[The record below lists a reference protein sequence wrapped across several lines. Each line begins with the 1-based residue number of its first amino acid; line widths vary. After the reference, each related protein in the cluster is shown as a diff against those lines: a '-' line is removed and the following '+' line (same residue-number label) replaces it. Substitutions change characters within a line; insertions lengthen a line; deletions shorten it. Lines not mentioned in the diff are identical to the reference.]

1 MYDPLAKVPLI
12 IKYPQN
18 AHQGQVNERISSN
31 IDIAPTLIKQ
41 ADIQVPKVMKG
52 LDLSNQEVGRDFAL
66 CEGLRVDM
74 CNGVQETYYEYMIR
88 TKNHKLIISKN
99 LQHYKFFDLINDPYE
114 LNNVAQEAQYQ
125 EVIQKHMHHLV
136 QTMTFEALSPIYVN
150 EEEKTFTPEKAT
162 NQEERDAVETYYK
175 ARVPHCEL

>member
-1 MYDPLAKVPLI
+1 
-12 IKYPQN
+12 
-18 AHQGQVNERISSN
+18 
-31 IDIAPTLIKQ
+31 
-41 ADIQVPKVMKG
+41 
-52 LDLSNQEVGRDFAL
+52 
-66 CEGLRVDM
+66 DM